1 MDAKFRFDEW
11 SALTQKEALDAI
23 RRLVLRA
30 SMQAVQW
37 SELFSACQG
46 QEESV
51 TDFFMRCAQSAC
63 DCGFQCHQ
71 CSVNNTEYL
80 LLKRLTL
87 GLSDVELKQVY
98 QMCNSINS
106 VDTLRPMCCSYEAAR
121 EDAVSCS
128 LWRETIRAAGTAH
141 AGEEEDSHTPDAA
154 ASMVT
159 RYNSHS
165 SVENGVTHAPDKTL
179 CPARDATCLSC
190 RKQGHFKRCSRGSK
204 RQSSSMLAYAVSGA
218 VRIASTSVSCQPTVK
233 VTMVYEGGAE
243 HQAAA
248 VADSGAQVC
257 ITGRYIEKNEH

>member
-1 MDAKFRFDEW
+1 
-11 SALTQKEALDAI
+11 
-23 RRLVLRA
+23 
-30 SMQAVQW
+30 MQAVQW

-71 CSVNNTEYL
+71 CSVNITEYL

-87 GLSDVELKQVY
+87 GLSDVVLKQVY

-154 ASMVT
+154 ASMVNKVQLPQLCGKWRDT
-159 RYNSHS
+159 RPGQDLMPGQGCNLPQLS
-165 SVENGVTHAPDKTL
+165 K
-179 CPARDATCLSC
+179 ARSL
-190 RKQGHFKRCSRGSK
+190 
-204 RQSSSMLAYAVSGA
+204 
-218 VRIASTSVSCQPTVK
+218 
-233 VTMVYEGGAE
+233 
-243 HQAAA
+243 
-248 VADSGAQVC
+248 
-257 ITGRYIEKNEH
+257 